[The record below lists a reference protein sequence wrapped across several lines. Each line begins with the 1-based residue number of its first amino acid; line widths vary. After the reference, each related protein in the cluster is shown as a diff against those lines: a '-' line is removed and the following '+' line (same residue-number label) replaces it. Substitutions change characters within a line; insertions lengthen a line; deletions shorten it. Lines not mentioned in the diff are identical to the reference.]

1 VIAPVVLRRHR
12 EPRRVPGQSSGGGSR
27 RLRGER
33 GATDALGLAIMAPAA
48 MGLAL
53 VILLISRDVDTRA
66 TTQSAAEAA
75 AQAAVQE
82 RSRPAAQAAAQ
93 RVGDAMLIDVS
104 TCSSPQV
111 QVGGE
116 PFVPG
121 GMISVTVSC
130 TTSTGGLESIN
141 PPGRD
146 ATTYTA
152 FAVIDPYRG
161 VDE

>member
-1 VIAPVVLRRHR
+1 VMTGSAPSGRRGRLRATQHG
-12 EPRRVPGQSSGGGSR
+12 VTSG

-33 GATDALGLAIMAPAA
+33 GATDALGMAIMAPAA
-48 MGLAL
+48 IGLAL

-66 TTQSAAEAA
+66 ATQSAAEAA

-82 RSRPAAQAAAQ
+82 RSWPAAQAAAQ
-93 RVGDAMLIDVS
+93 RIGDAMLIDVS
-104 TCSSPQV
+104 TCSSPHV
-111 QVGGE
+111 DVGGE

-130 TTSTGGLESIN
+130 TTSTGGLEPIN
-141 PPGRD
+141 PPGRE

-152 FAVIDPYRG
+152 FAVTDPYRA
-161 VDE
+161 VDG